1 MSQTLRKKSRI
12 QMRFKCLSKNK
23 PIIKLM
29 NYSNNDT
36 IEAMYLRLKKY
47 LNELEILIS
56 KVLEELEDSRKE
68 RSEWFEWH
76 EDWKNAWLNSDSNKK
91 SLLEEEIENLKFT
104 TSVRRRKTF
113 FDLRNEVM
121 GLKKELEEIRENR
134 ELLMVFLNH
143 SVFQN

>member
-1 MSQTLRKKSRI
+1 
-12 QMRFKCLSKNK
+12 
-23 PIIKLM
+23 M

-36 IEAMYLRLKKY
+36 IETMYLRLKKY

-91 SLLEEEIENLKFT
+91 SLLEEEIENLKFM
-104 TSVRRRKTF
+104 TSVRRRKTL

-121 GLKKELEEIRENR
+121 ELKKELEEVRENR